1 MRISDWSSDVCPSDL
16 TLLASPMGQERSG
29 LAVDALCRE
38 RDRGAARAH
47 LMLDEHCDLR
57 NAVAAAIER
66 PARLVPD
73 RRDGC
78 AWPDRGPHQC
88 AGTTTE
94 VRGLRCA
101 RFSILRSE
109 ERRVGKECV
118 STCRSRW
125 WPYI

>member
-1 MRISDWSSDVCPSDL
+1 MILFLRVRRTPRSTLTDTRLPLTTPFRSRRGRRP

-78 AWPDRGPHQC
+78 SWPDRGPH
-88 AGTTTE
+88 
-94 VRGLRCA
+94 
-101 RFSILRSE
+101 
-109 ERRVGKECV
+109 
-118 STCRSRW
+118 
-125 WPYI
+125 P

>member
-1 MRISDWSSDVCPSDL
+1 MSFVCFKQKTAYEIRISDLSSDVCSSDL
-16 TLLASPMGQERSG
+16 
-29 LAVDALCRE
+29 
-38 RDRGAARAH
+38 
-47 LMLDEHCDLR
+47 DLR

-101 RFSILRSE
+101 RFSILCAAQADLRRGSRDDHRE
-109 ERRVGKECV
+109 LRQPVGDPDGAERRWQFG
-118 STCRSRW
+118 
-125 WPYI
+125 IG